1 MFVGHWVK
9 RELGSC
15 KATYLN
21 SGKLEKLV
29 EAKIK
34 EHILTPDNLYKL
46 VGLVNEEM
54 DFASSPP
61 HRVGID
67 TVQKELSDVNRR
79 LSNVYNAIENGNVDY
94 VLLKPRLVELKT
106 QHDKLLAR
114 QAELESLISKRK
126 IELAEPEVV
135 KEYVEELRRF
145 LDVVIF

>member
-1 MFVGHWVK
+1 MGK
-9 RELGSC
+9 KGAGSC

-34 EHILTPDNLYKL
+34 EHILTPDNLAKL

-54 DFASSPP
+54 DFASSS
-61 HRVGID
+61 HRVEID